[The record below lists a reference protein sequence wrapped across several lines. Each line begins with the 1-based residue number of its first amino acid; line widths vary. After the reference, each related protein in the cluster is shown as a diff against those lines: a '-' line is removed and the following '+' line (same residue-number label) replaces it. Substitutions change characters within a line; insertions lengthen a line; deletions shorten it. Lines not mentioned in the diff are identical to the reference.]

1 MRTERNDWG
10 YIMTLYKKAIDVD
23 DITDTTLKIGQIAFD
38 PETGEKIRLTFKHN
52 GKNYYTKG
60 DDFNNRTNEI
70 FRAEKKGLVVPN
82 EPVHYGNSIQS
93 APLPILYEMRTALSD
108 EIKGKES
115 QVLEARN
122 GY

>member
-1 MRTERNDWG
+1 MKIERNDWS
-10 YIMTLYKKAIDVD
+10 YLMTLFKRAIDVD
-23 DITDTTLKIGQIAFD
+23 DITDPTLKVGQIAFD

-60 DDFNNRTNEI
+60 DNFNNRTNEI
-70 FRAEKKGLVVPN
+70 FRADKKGLVVPN
-82 EPVHYGNSIQS
+82 DPVHYGNSIQS

-122 GY
+122 G

>member
-23 DITDTTLKIGQIAFD
+23 DITDTTLKVGQIAFD
-38 PETGEKIRLTFKHN
+38 SETGEKIRLTFKHN

-60 DDFNNRTNEI
+60 DDFNNRANEI
-70 FRAEKKGLVVPN
+70 FRAERKGLVVPN
-82 EPVHYGNSIQS
+82 EPVHFGNSIQS
-93 APLPILYEMRTALSD
+93 APLPRLYEMRTALSD